1 MSKLFT
7 PRSSSTTH
15 RPDTHPHTH
24 TEGLTLIEI
33 LVALAV
39 SGLILT
45 LVLGIT
51 NSSRALYEADQV
63 RTAVNQNLR
72 TAMDLIG
79 SDVRVAGQGMVGS
92 ELNAILVEG
101 GNELVI
107 RTAPV
112 DLAPLQVCEDING
125 DQNLLRVTRP
135 GGGGGGGGGGGSM
148 PANCTLSGSNDADG
162 NGILDAFEAW
172 IAFRQSQPN
181 GEVRAALIDNT
192 GTPPEFFTYDR
203 EDGTTRQLHKLNPP
217 GCGSACNWSRTY
229 DLDDSPTLFILEDRR
244 YQFDNAT
251 GRLQLIVS
259 GQDPIDLI
267 NNVTDFRVA
276 VIMPDGT
283 RIEDFGEGEDWTS
296 VASVEISVTGA
307 ATRRGADAPT
317 ERTLTSNFYARNI
330 RSRE

>member
-1 MSKLFT
+1 MSKLST
-7 PRSSSTTH
+7 PRSNKLS
-15 RPDTHPHTH
+15 
-24 TEGLTLIEI
+24 EGLTLIEI

-92 ELNAILVEG
+92 TLNAILVSG
-101 GNELVI
+101 DELII

-112 DLAPLQVCEDING
+112 DLTPLQVCEDVNG
-125 DQNLLRVTRP
+125 NQNLLRVTRP
-135 GGGGGGGGGGGSM
+135 GGGGGGGPPGL
-148 PANCTLSGSNDADG
+148 PANCTLDGNNDADG
-162 NGILDAFEAW
+162 NGILDAFEEW

-181 GEVRAALIDNT
+181 GEVRAALIDDT
-192 GTPPEFFTYDR
+192 GNPPEFFTYDR
-203 EDGTTRQLHKLNPP
+203 EDGSTRQLHKLNPP

-229 DLDDSPTLFILEDRR
+229 DLDDNPTLFMLEERR
-244 YQFDNAT
+244 YRFDSAT
-251 GRLQLIVS
+251 GRLQLVVS
-259 GQDPIDLI
+259 DQDPIDLI
-267 NNVTDFRVA
+267 NNVTDFQVA

-283 RIEDFGEGEDWTS
+283 RIEDFGDDAGERWTNI
-296 VASVEISVTGA
+296 ANVEISITGA

>member
-1 MSKLFT
+1 MSKLST

-63 RTAVNQNLR
+63 RTAINQNLR

-92 ELNAILVEG
+92 TLNAISVSG

-112 DLAPLQVCEDING
+112 DLAPLKVCDELKAGNKEATIALFTPGNNFTNCDEKPELQAISDDWEVFRNAQG
-125 DQNLLRVTRP
+125 GAVRVLII
-135 GGGGGGGGGGGSM
+135 
-148 PANCTLSGSNDADG
+148 ADDG
-162 NGILDAFEAW
+162 N
-172 IAFRQSQPN
+172 S
-181 GEVRAALIDNT
+181 
-192 GTPPEFFTYDR
+192 EFFTYNDQPV
-203 EDGTTRQLHKLNPP
+203 GNVLNVPVQDHRWQNYYHP
-217 GCGSACNWSRTY
+217 DINNPFLY
-229 DLDDSPTLFILEDRR
+229 ILEERR
-244 YQFDNAT
+244 YQFDSAT
-251 GRLQLIVS
+251 GRLQLIVN

-267 NNVTDFRVA
+267 NNVTDFQIA

-283 RIEDFGEGEDWTS
+283 RIEDFGDDADETWTDI
-296 VASVEISVTGA
+296 ASVEISVTGA